1 MASETQHNPL
11 HQAQSLEAIV
21 RKRHSVR
28 FYTEQDVDEQVLRE
42 CVELAQLAP
51 SNSNM
56 QNWRLALARG
66 DARKRIVAALRAEA
80 EVKGPKVP
88 PLPEAFTHFRSDLG
102 HKLYGEEGYDI
113 KREDKER
120 HRQATL
126 RNYEFFGAPVCG
138 VISMHSDL
146 TSVDAM
152 SVGMFVQT
160 FVLALTERGLG
171 ACLQVSVTGYPE
183 ILRREFRLADEQQ
196 ILCGIAIGHPL
207 SESKVNKLIMSREAI
222 DKQVTFLND

>member
-1 MASETQHNPL
+1 MEHRAPYETK
-11 HQAQSLEAIV
+11 SLETCI
-21 RKRHSVR
+21 RRRHSIRVFR
-28 FYTEQDVDEQVLRE
+28 EDDVEERLLRE
-42 CVELAQLAP
+42 CVALAQLAP

-56 QNWRLALARG
+56 QNWRLTLALG
-66 DARKRIVAALRAEA
+66 EARKRVVTALRTEA

-88 PLPEAFTHFRSDLG
+88 PLPEAFAHFRSEFG
-102 HKLYGEEGYDI
+102 HKLYGEEGYNI
-113 KREDKER
+113 GREEKER

-138 VISMHSDL
+138 VISMHHDL
-146 TSVDAM
+146 TNVDAL

-183 ILRREFRLADEQQ
+183 ILRREFRLPDDQK
-196 ILCGIAIGHPL
+196 ILCGIAIGYPAVDH
-207 SESKVNKLIMSREAI
+207 KVNNLVMTRE
-222 DKQVTFLND
+222 DVEKQVTFHKD